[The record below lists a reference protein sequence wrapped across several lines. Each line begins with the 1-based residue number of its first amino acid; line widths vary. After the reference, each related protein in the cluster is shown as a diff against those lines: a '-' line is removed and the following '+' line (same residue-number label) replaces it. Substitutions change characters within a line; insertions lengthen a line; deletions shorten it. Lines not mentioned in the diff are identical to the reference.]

1 MAPDQH
7 EQDGREATHMNE
19 VRIST
24 TRGIHWF
31 RNDLRLHDNLALT
44 ALADRVAAWL
54 PVFVIDPLLIARSG
68 RNSPRA
74 RFLFDCLA
82 RLAGDL
88 SAKGF
93 ALQIVEGKPEVLI
106 PELMVKTG
114 ATIVSWNNASTP
126 LGRRRDLKVSSAIS
140 RAGGQAIQRDDHT
153 VFGADEIKTKTGGN
167 YRVYTPYRNEWWR
180 TWEREPRFS
189 SSTTRYPNAPIPRI
203 AIYGDRL
210 SQLATEKGS
219 RIRLPTGGEESA
231 KRRLRKFLSGP
242 ARRYHLDRDRPD
254 IDGTSRL
261 SPYLRFGAI
270 SVRRCFTEGLR
281 KIESDPGARIGISK
295 WLDELIWREFYNA
308 VLLNSPHVLAG
319 AFRPEYDELTWRGS
333 GAHFEAWCEG
343 RTGYPIVDAGMRQL
357 RSTGWMHNRLRMV
370 VASFL
375 TKDLLVDWRRGER
388 FFFDSLV
395 DGDPASNNGGW
406 QWSAST
412 GTDAQPYFRIF
423 NPVAQGKKW
432 DPDGKY
438 VRRWVPEL
446 QAVDSKWIHTP
457 WLEPQSRV
465 QYIKP
470 IVDHAVQRQL
480 ALDEFKRVRAIR
492 G

>member
-1 MAPDQH
+1 MDS
-7 EQDGREATHMNE
+7 RTSM
-19 VRIST
+19 

-31 RNDLRLHDNLALT
+31 RNDLRMHDNLALS
-44 ALADRVAAWL
+44 ALADRVTAWL
-54 PVFVIDPLLIARSG
+54 PVFVIDPAMFARSD
-68 RNSPRA
+68 RSSPRA

-82 RLAGDL
+82 RLERDL
-88 SAKGF
+88 LAKGF
-93 ALQIVEGKPEVLI
+93 ALQILEGKPEKLI
-106 PELMVKTG
+106 PELMSRTG
-114 ATIVSWNNASTP
+114 ATVVSWNSASTP
-126 LGRRRDLKVSSAIS
+126 LGRRRNLKVASAIS
-140 RAGGQAIQRDDHT
+140 RGGGQTIQLDDHT
-153 VFGADEIKTKTGGN
+153 VFGPDEIKTRNGGN
-167 YRVYTPYRNEWWR
+167 YRVYTPYRNEWWK
-180 TWEREPRFS
+180 TWEREPRLS
-189 SSTTRYPNAPIPRI
+189 SSTARYPKAPIPKI
-203 AIYGDRL
+203 AICQGRP
-210 SQLATEKGS
+210 STFVSEGRS
-219 RIRLPTGGEESA
+219 RIRLPRGGEESA
-231 KRRLRKFLSGP
+231 RRRLRKFLSGP
-242 ARRYHLDRDRPD
+242 ASRYHLDRDRPD

-281 KIESDPGARIGISK
+281 KIESDPRTRTGVSK

-308 VLLNSPHVLAG
+308 VLVGNPHVLSG
-319 AFRPEYDELTWRGS
+319 AFRPEYDELNWQGS
-333 GAHFEAWCEG
+333 GAQFEAWCEG

-357 RSTGWMHNRLRMV
+357 RSTGWIHNRVRMI

-438 VRRWVPEL
+438 VRRWVAEL
-446 QAVDSKWIHTP
+446 RRVDSRWIHAP
-457 WLEPQSRV
+457 WQEPNSRV
-465 QYIKP
+465 RYIDP
-470 IVDHAVQRQL
+470 IVDHAVQRRL
-480 ALDEFKRVRAIR
+480 ALDEFKRVRAICGR
-492 G
+492 PRSMSEKTEAKVVNE